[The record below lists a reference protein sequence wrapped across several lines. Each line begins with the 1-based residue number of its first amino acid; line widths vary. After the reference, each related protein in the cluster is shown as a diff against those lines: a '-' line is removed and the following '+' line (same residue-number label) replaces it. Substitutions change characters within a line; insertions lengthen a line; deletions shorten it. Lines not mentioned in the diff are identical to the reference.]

1 MARNNSWET
10 QYRNKKHRAAMR
22 AVKPTLET
30 RDAARPGKQKRGDGK
45 PAEGYG
51 IAESLAGLQ
60 SSLLATEAAIEAL
73 RERSDMT
80 EEQAESLATLE
91 EEAESLRTMLPNID
105 AVTRKV
111 TEKLD
116 AAESAISNLRQ
127 ETKKLQNQVAT
138 TGPSNSRAKR
148 EASGDGED
156 QTIEAWLESFEIAI
170 DGPSIHLPPVS
181 LLLSTR
187 GGRVSWQTQ
196 HGLKTNAHSGTGV
209 RHRDCPRGVRRGEVG
224 RPARARRRRYRCVP
238 FLPSPPSTTLFHR
251 TPHTNTM

>member
-30 RDAARPGKQKRGDGK
+30 RDAARPGKQKRGAGQ

-51 IAESLAGLQ
+51 IAESVAGLQ

-127 ETKKLQNQVAT
+127 ETKKLQKQVAT

-148 EASGDGED
+148 EASGGEASGDGED

-187 GGRVSWQTQ
+187 GGRII
-196 HGLKTNAHSGTGV
+196 
-209 RHRDCPRGVRRGEVG
+209 
-224 RPARARRRRYRCVP
+224 
-238 FLPSPPSTTLFHR
+238 
-251 TPHTNTM
+251 